1 MKPDTSRWRDQSQY
15 EFYDALPVEGVAWEC
30 LRRNTAYQASFDYL
44 VTQDAGHLP
53 LSDDVQRRWGLRFPG
68 RPPTFCARPTGRLPP
83 RTRDPAGSS
92 SGRRQLY
99 PDNPASSGAV
109 THADRLPR

>member
-68 RPPTFCARPTGRLPP
+68 RPPTFRARPTGRLV
-83 RTRDPAGSS
+83 ASCQ
-92 SGRRQLY
+92 SGRADARGY
-99 PDNPASSGAV
+99 PGFSDSFTGRIIRRSC
-109 THADRLPR
+109 